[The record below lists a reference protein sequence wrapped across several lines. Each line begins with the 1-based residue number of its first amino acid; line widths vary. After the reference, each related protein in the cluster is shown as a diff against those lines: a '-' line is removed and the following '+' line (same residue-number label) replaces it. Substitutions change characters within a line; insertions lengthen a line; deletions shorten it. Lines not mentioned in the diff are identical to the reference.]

1 MRLEEQELKNSC
13 FFLCM
18 GGWVKEIIVVT
29 SYRK

>member
-1 MRLEEQELKNSC
+1 MAKKQEPKNSC
-13 FFLCM
+13 FFISI

>member
-1 MRLEEQELKNSC
+1 MERQEMKIPA